1 MDREQ
6 LRVWIEEEGLSLSE
20 IGALVDRDPSTVG
33 YWVRKYG
40 LVANGR
46 DKHAPRGGLEREQL
60 EPLVEQGATHEEMA
74 EALGRSTSTVR
85 HWLNKY
91 ELKTNSRRGPRPRVL
106 RDRVEEALRQGFR
119 TLRADCP
126 RHGHT
131 EFAIVGSCR
140 RLRCKRC
147 RSEAVARRR
156 RRVKQILVE
165 ELGGRCALCGYD
177 NCVAALEFHHLDPV
191 AKSFGLAERGVT
203 LGIDRIRE
211 EARKCVLLCATCHA
225 EVEAGVATLAAT

>member
-1 MDREQ
+1 MDRDQ
-6 LRVWIEEEGLSLSE
+6 LRVWIEEDGLSLPQ
-20 IGALVDRDPSTVG
+20 IGALVGRDPSTVG
-33 YWVRKYG
+33 YWVAKYG

-46 DKHAPRGGLEREQL
+46 DKYAPRGGLKREQL
-60 EPLVEQGATHEEMA
+60 EPLVDQGATLEEMA
-74 EALGRSTSTVR
+74 QGLERSTSTIR
-85 HWLNKY
+85 HWLNRCG
-91 ELKTNSRRGPRPRVL
+91 LKTKGRRGPRARVL
-106 RDRVEEALRQGFR
+106 RDRVEETLRQGCH

-126 RHGHT
+126 HHGHT
-131 EFAIVGSCR
+131 EFAIVGSYR
-140 RLRCKRC
+140 RLQCKRC

-177 NCVAALEFHHLDPV
+177 NCVSALEFHHLDPA

-225 EVEAGVATLAAT
+225 EVEAGVATLPAT